1 MTGWA
6 AGAPIEWPPQAEGVV
21 DVWSA
26 RLDTATPTAAELAG
40 YLSSDEMARA
50 SRFVLARD
58 RDRFVVGRAFL
69 RLLLAGYV
77 GARPQ
82 DLSVIPGP
90 HGKPALVGPGAGL
103 SFNLAHSGGLAVCA
117 VARSA
122 GAVGVDVELVEPIPD
137 AQGMARMI
145 LSPGELDC
153 LESLPEPQ
161 RLRRLYEIWTCKE
174 AVLKAYGGGLD
185 RPLDRIVVTF
195 APGEPPRL
203 DESPHD
209 ADREP
214 GRLWLRTFE
223 PAADHVGAVA
233 VVDEPSEVRH
243 LAWRW
248 E

>member
-6 AGAPIEWPPQAEGVV
+6 AGAPIASPPQAEGVV

-26 RLDTATPTAAELAG
+26 RVDPATPTATELAA
-40 YLSSDEMARA
+40 YLSSDEAARA
-50 SRFVLARD
+50 GRFVLARD

-77 GARPQ
+77 GARAQ
-82 DLSVIPGP
+82 DLSVTPGP
-90 HGKPALVGPGAGL
+90 HGKPSLIGPGAGL
-103 SFNLAHSGGLAVCA
+103 SFNLAHSGDLAVCA
-117 VARSA
+117 VAWSG
-122 GAVGVDVELVEPIPD
+122 GAVGVDVEHVKPMPD
-137 AQGMARMI
+137 AQGIAQMI
-145 LSPGELDC
+145 LSPGELDW
-153 LESLPEPQ
+153 LESLPEPH

-174 AVLKAYGGGLD
+174 AVLKAYGCGLD

-203 DESPHD
+203 DVTPD
-209 ADREP
+209 DDDRES

-223 PAADHVGAVA
+223 PAVDHVGAVA
-233 VVDEPSEVRH
+233 GVDEPREVRH